1 MLCLMQICQL
11 ISLNSVSVRGK
22 WICNDCQIICLAC
35 LAGVWNGT
43 LLMCYYS
50 VSLTHTNDWKVNLY
64 VYQGALHR
72 EHAAV
77 KWSYKGYNEPFIL
90 DFRSLVFISS
100 LQKHMILKYM
110 ENNET
115 KLLLKRHD
123 LTLPKCLKSYIVEK
137 WVVIFLSW
145 FPFRGILAKKSDKY
159 FGTSGIYFIQKYFGK
174 KNIFEILEK

>member
-1 MLCLMQICQL
+1 MSDYLFGMPGWCLEWHFA
-11 ISLNSVSVRGK
+11 NV
-22 WICNDCQIICLAC
+22 
-35 LAGVWNGT
+35 
-43 LLMCYYS
+43 LLLQCVPY
-50 VSLTHTNDWKVNLY
+50 TNDWKVNLY

-145 FPFRGILAKKSDKY
+145 FPFRGIWQKSQIN
-159 FGTSGIYFIQKYFGK
+159 TLELLEFISYKKYFGK
-174 KNIFEILEK
+174 KIFFEILEK